1 MTQAQPA
8 NFQQLLD
15 EHAAELSAVIGAGR
29 DSIMKDGA
37 LSTKVK
43 TLMMLICDSLLN
55 HEGGVTNLANRARGL
70 GATEEEITEAVGVAY
85 LMGGLPAAVAGSN
98 AYRNIQKG

>member
-43 TLMMLICDSLLN
+43 TLMMLICEED
-55 HEGGVTNLANRARGL
+55 GL
-70 GATEEEITEAVGVAY
+70 
-85 LMGGLPAAVAGSN
+85 
-98 AYRNIQKG
+98 Q